1 MLYTMDDK
9 TTAGEVVV
17 VIRPNQGP
25 AKVFSY
31 VNIEDAFSSWRDS
44 VIYCEYKS
52 FDDFKDTFQ
61 GDDAFIQEAKENLDA
76 AGIDPSSPFVEWS
89 PCDSWETEFLPMP
102 VNKMDL
108 LYDVIRYDAYQAQ
121 IFLAEGQSYRDYISE
136 IYDSTRGH
144 AQPSSGQIRKALFV
158 AEESE
163 EAANE

>member
-17 VIRPNQGP
+17 VIRPHQGS
-25 AKVFSY
+25 AKVVSY
-31 VNIEDAFSSWRDS
+31 VSLEDAFSSWS
-44 VIYCEYKS
+44 ESTIYCEYKS
-52 FDDFKDTFQ
+52 FDDFKDSFQ
-61 GDDAFIQEAKENLDA
+61 DDDDFIQEAKEKLDA
-76 AGIDPSSPFVEWS
+76 AGIEPSSPFVEWS

-108 LYDVIRYDAYQAQ
+108 LYDVIRYDAYQAH
-121 IFLAEGQSYRDYISE
+121 IFLAEGQSYRDYISG
-136 IYDSTRGH
+136 IYDGTRGH
-144 AQPSSGQIRKALFV
+144 AEPSFGQIRRALFV